1 MLGSSSDGPSE
12 VALNVSHLFKFVEL
26 LTTEE
31 RWGSNA
37 IQGARQLCKTLSA
50 LDILPSLALNF
61 HVLYNHI
68 YNMKNR
74 VHVCKWTCTPNNAQ
88 HPTHCVFSLFS

>member
-37 IQGARQLCKTLSA
+37 IGPNRLAALSA

-68 YNMKNR
+68 YT
-74 VHVCKWTCTPNNAQ
+74 CKYHA
-88 HPTHCVFSLFS
+88 

>member
-50 LDILPSLALNF
+50 LDIAFPCSQLSCIIQS
-61 HVLYNHI
+61 HI
-68 YNMKNR
+68 
-74 VHVCKWTCTPNNAQ
+74 
-88 HPTHCVFSLFS
+88 